1 MKNFVFMRSLAGSA
15 LLLGAAVFSCLG
27 DNVMDIHAKDHRAG
41 QESGGVRRRVDP
53 HQRGAGAR
61 MAARF
66 LLLSDLSAYG
76 GGGWH
81 AAEELRVA
89 RRSWCAL
96 FECARVWVCRCGWVF
111 CIVPTI
117 PSREVHS

>member
-1 MKNFVFMRSLAGSA
+1 MPSLAGSA

-27 DNVMDIHAKDHRAG
+27 DNVMDLHAEDHRAG

-61 MAARF
+61 LAARF

-81 AAEELRVA
+81 AAEELQVA

-96 FECARVWVCRCGWVF
+96 FECARVWVSRCGWVF
-111 CIVPTI
+111 CIVPAI

>member
-1 MKNFVFMRSLAGSA
+1 MRSLAGSA

-27 DNVMDIHAKDHRAG
+27 DNVMDIHAEDHRAG

-76 GGGWH
+76 GGDGMPRKSFEWH
-81 AAEELRVA
+81 GDLGVLFLSVHVCGCVVA
-89 RRSWCAL
+89 GGCFA
-96 FECARVWVCRCGWVF
+96 
-111 CIVPTI
+111 
-117 PSREVHS
+117 